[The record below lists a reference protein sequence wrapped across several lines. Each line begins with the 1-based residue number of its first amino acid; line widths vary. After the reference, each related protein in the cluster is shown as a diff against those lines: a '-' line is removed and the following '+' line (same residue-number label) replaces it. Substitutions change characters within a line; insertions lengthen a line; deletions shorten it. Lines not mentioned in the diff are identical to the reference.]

1 MKRHLGTRLARNE
14 TGVAGVAGE
23 GQSSLAA
30 MNLYLI
36 SQMENTGYDTFNAAV
51 VAAENETEARRI
63 HPDENHKWNDFS
75 KKWENDQGRPSS
87 PDWLGWASTPDK
99 VSVSLIGEAAS
110 GIDAGVVLASFQ
122 AG

>member
-1 MKRHLGTRLARNE
+1 
-14 TGVAGVAGE
+14 
-23 GQSSLAA
+23 

-51 VAAENETEARRI
+51 VAAESETEARRI